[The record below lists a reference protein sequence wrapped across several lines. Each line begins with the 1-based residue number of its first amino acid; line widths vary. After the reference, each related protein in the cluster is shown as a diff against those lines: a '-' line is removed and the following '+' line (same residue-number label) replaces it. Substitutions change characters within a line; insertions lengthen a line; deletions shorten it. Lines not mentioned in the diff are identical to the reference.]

1 MDRTDRQLLNWYATT
16 FPKGHSER
24 VAIQRYLK
32 TAETFE
38 EFVEG
43 KTFTHPN
50 TKEKVKFKSLPPEA
64 QKSERAKFKKDKGE
78 DSDESSVSKKVKG
91 WLERAKDL
99 SSKAKETFTSL
110 PANTQKFV
118 ADSDYRKEVKK
129 KAVEIFKKEK
139 DGLIQ
144 KAITSTTT
152 QFTDVTDGV
161 KAIMGG
167 EKPNAKQVK
176 ATIKLALKV
185 SAAAGVA
192 GLAGGV
198 GTAAGAVAG
207 GGALVS
213 SLFVNTIAKVFND
226 YTDLEKR
233 MTEFVK
239 EAIPDTE
246 TLETKYK
253 NLNDWVNQAKGV
265 FEEIGVE
272 ISAEELVEGAVSM
285 VVAEERKADKDTL
298 EFIGIL
304 SGMMLEMASDKNMS
318 DEMIVKTLNEMPK
331 QPSPKKVADR
341 YLSIN

>member
-1 MDRTDRQLLNWYATT
+1 MDRTDRQLLHWYATT

>member
-1 MDRTDRQLLNWYATT
+1 MDRTDRQLLHWYATT

-43 KTFTHPN
+43 KTFTHPK

>member
-43 KTFTHPN
+43 KTFTHPK

>member
-24 VAIQRYLK
+24 IAIQRYLK

-43 KTFTHPN
+43 KTFTHPK

>member
-24 VAIQRYLK
+24 IAIQRYLK

-43 KTFTHPN
+43 KTFTHPK

-78 DSDESSVSKKVKG
+78 DSDESSVSKKVKS

>member
-1 MDRTDRQLLNWYATT
+1 MDRTDRQLLHWYATT

-24 VAIQRYLK
+24 IAIQRYLK

-43 KTFTHPN
+43 KTFTHPK

>member
-24 VAIQRYLK
+24 IAIQRYLK